1 MVVSQLSQI
10 QEQSEKDQS
19 RLGTQKEEIDFLK
32 LEKDKILRE
41 KAMLKK

>member
-19 RLGTQKEEIDFLK
+19 RLGVQKEEIDYLR
-32 LEKDKILRE
+32 LEKDKLHRE
-41 KAMLKK
+41 KEMFKK